1 MSAPAVGT
9 GRAHSVRVRVLPAS
23 RAFSTWINHEHP
35 CFVAAGPVGWN
46 VTTFGVC
53 KVALWHASA
62 PGSRCPPQSLCPRV
76 HARARVFMCVL
87 LPKQPPPHY
96 KPVHMCVWACV
107 CPLGHT
113 PPPSVCGRR
122 GSALGPD
129 ACERRSGSRRS
140 LAGGVPTQASCPPPL
155 LATSLAYV
163 TSPLCPQPLRWPVDP
178 AEALSCCGGLSP
190 PRKPAR
196 SPSWLL
202 CLHLSGKAAQPG
214 FCRGNPVPDPAAVC
228 HFASFSRRLVWP
240 HRGLALPVGP
250 MGTEVLGHQLQA
262 LRFAQGKC
270 GALA

>member
-1 MSAPAVGT
+1 MFRRCRSRRVECHHIWSLQSRTLACISA
-9 GRAHSVRVRVLPAS
+9 RVRMPAS
-23 RAFSTWINHEHP
+23 EP
-35 CFVAAGPVGWN
+35 
-46 VTTFGVC
+46 VTTCACTCTCVHVC
-53 KVALWHASA
+53 A
-62 PGSRCPPQSLCPRV
+62 PPQAAS
-76 HARARVFMCVL
+76 
-87 LPKQPPPHY
+87 PHY
-96 KPVHMCVWACV
+96 KPVHTCVWACM

-202 CLHLSGKAAQPG
+202 CQHLSGKAAQPG

>member
-1 MSAPAVGT
+1 MDQPRASVFRRCWSRRVECHHIRSLQSRTLARISA
-9 GRAHSVRVRVLPAS
+9 RVQMPAS
-23 RAFSTWINHEHP
+23 E
-35 CFVAAGPVGWN
+35 PVPTCACTC
-46 VTTFGVC
+46 VHVC
-53 KVALWHASA
+53 A
-62 PGSRCPPQSLCPRV
+62 PPQAAS
-76 HARARVFMCVL
+76 
-87 LPKQPPPHY
+87 PHY
-96 KPVHMCVWACV
+96 KPVHTCVWACV

-140 LAGGVPTQASCPPPL
+140 LAGGVPTQASRPPPL

-228 HFASFSRRLVWP
+228 HFASFSRRLAWP

-270 GALA
+270 RALA